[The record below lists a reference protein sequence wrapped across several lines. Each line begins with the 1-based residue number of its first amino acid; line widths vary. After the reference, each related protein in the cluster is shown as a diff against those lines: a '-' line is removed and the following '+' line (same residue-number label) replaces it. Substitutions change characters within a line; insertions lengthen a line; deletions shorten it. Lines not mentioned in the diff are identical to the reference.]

1 MVNYS
6 QSWRSR
12 SLSEV
17 RPIAYSLGS
26 AIAQR
31 ARQKYRLPSRK
42 RVPVASECDL
52 SPTLWEVRPIAY
64 PFRNAIALLW
74 GRLHPLHHIKH
85 LPRRVRVPECVRVAS
100 ECDLSR
106 SLGVRPIARNGC
118 RQRFRW
124 GNESWGLRGWEP
136 IRTRSSHTVTIALW
150 YDRKRTGFFWVKV

>member
-12 SLSEV
+12 SV
-17 RPIAYSLGS
+17 PVGRIAYILGS
-26 AIAQR
+26 AT
-31 ARQKYRLPSRK
+31 YRLLSGKCDRVRSECEVSRS
-42 RVPVASECDL
+42 VPVG
-52 SPTLWEVRPIAY
+52 RIAY
-64 PFRNAIALLW
+64 PFRSAIALLW